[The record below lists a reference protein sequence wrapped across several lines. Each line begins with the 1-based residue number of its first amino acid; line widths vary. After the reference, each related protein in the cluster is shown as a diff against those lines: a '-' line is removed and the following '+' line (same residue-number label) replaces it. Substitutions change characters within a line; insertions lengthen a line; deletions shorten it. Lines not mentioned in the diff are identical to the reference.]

1 MSDFEHQLNSILSS
15 PETMEQ
21 IMALANSISSG
32 GTDPSTDTE
41 NCEVTPAESPAPS
54 PPSSADLSGLLT
66 LLSGP
71 NSPLGSLDPSL
82 VQAGLELVQTY
93 SRNNEEQLA
102 LLTALRPFLQ
112 EERQAKLD
120 RAVQLAR
127 IARVL
132 QTAYRMFRERKE
144 GDAEHV

>member
-1 MSDFEHQLNSILSS
+1 MSDFEQQLNSILSS

-32 GTDPSTDTE
+32 GASPNAEAGSGESAPTE
-41 NCEVTPAESPAPS
+41 AS
-54 PPSSADLSGLLT
+54 PSSPSGADLSGLLA
-66 LLSGP
+66 LLGGP
-71 NSPLGSLDPSL
+71 NAPLGNLAPSL
-82 VQAGLELVQTY
+82 VQSGLDLIQEY
-93 SRNNEEQLA
+93 SHGNEEQLA
-102 LLTALRPFLQ
+102 LLAALRPFLQ

-144 GDAEHV
+144 GDVEHV